1 MVFLVNTFL
10 LNLLIRTIVLAA
22 LCICVFS
29 TALRADIL
37 EDYLDLNPEVSV
49 FSLNVGSSSSSCAA
63 GACPTYSTVE
73 LKVPE
78 YVHSNLVT
86 DIPVIRNG
94 LDDVVIAS
102 IDPEIGIIK
111 LRTKNTVNDINDE
124 LPLKDGDEIDILYV
138 NEDDESVSFADGDQA
153 ISVGSAQQITPSN
166 YIEARRQDQVE
177 PKQVDPRKVQ
187 IDRVK
192 KNLPGLDPVTIDIA
206 INILKEEFQS
216 SLRPKDQN
224 FREKIV
230 EKVDL
235 ITDLMSSGALAE
247 YDIERRYPR
256 LKFFNELNDL
266 DKSDLTDEEFV
277 FLQQV
282 NRDLENLSSSIML
295 KNPEVM
301 IKGLYKK
308 LLRQVEA
315 SVVIE
320 PRFPKNEDEAPELS
334 FSEHIFLADMIKSN
348 FDEVFR
354 SYLDKAP
361 EYGRVKKKYHPKLID
376 PNFLNERLRLQE
388 EVILYLS
395 LFREEILEDEEIM
408 ESFSDEIDPDIGLTL
423 VELEERYNAKN
434 LIDKLIFI
442 NEEAR
447 LKGFELLETNLP
459 IEEGFGTSEIIKN
472 VNLILEK
479 SVDDILFVIDQ
490 EVNQERKTFWENLR
504 DFLELPNFNDN
515 SDISF
520 GTVAFDSF
528 DNEDG
533 EISEKLGEVLLKRQE
548 LQDLAAIAATMGYP
562 VLGPP

>member
-235 ITDLMSSGALAE
+235 ISDLMSSGALAE